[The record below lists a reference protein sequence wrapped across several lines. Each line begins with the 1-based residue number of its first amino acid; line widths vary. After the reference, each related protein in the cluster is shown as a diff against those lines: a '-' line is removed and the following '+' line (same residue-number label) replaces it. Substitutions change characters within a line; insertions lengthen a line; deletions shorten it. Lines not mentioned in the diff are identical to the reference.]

1 MRIKQRITPVSG
13 NTGVEE
19 REEGGVMGME
29 GKEKVQS
36 PLILMKQEEIVPYI
50 LLEHLILAHKVAAK
64 QGRAVATI
72 LLTRFILKFSKKLKE
87 IRSKSIAVKLGYRS
101 EKPID

>member
-1 MRIKQRITPVSG
+1 M
-13 NTGVEE
+13 VEM
-19 REEGGVMGME
+19 EE
-29 GKEKVQS
+29 KEKVQ
-36 PLILMKQEEIVPYI
+36 PPPMKQEEIVPYI

-87 IRSKSIAVKLGYRS
+87 IRSKSIAVKYCYRS

>member
-1 MRIKQRITPVSG
+1 MV
-13 NTGVEE
+13 
-19 REEGGVMGME
+19 E

-36 PLILMKQEEIVPYI
+36 PLIPMKQEEIVPYI
-50 LLEHLILAHKVAAK
+50 LLEQLLLAHKVAAE

-87 IRSKSIAVKLGYRS
+87 IRSKSIAVKYCYRS

>member
-1 MRIKQRITPVSG
+1 MEM
-13 NTGVEE
+13 EE
-19 REEGGVMGME
+19 
-29 GKEKVQS
+29 KEKVQ
-36 PLILMKQEEIVPYI
+36 PPPMKQEEIVPYI
-50 LLEHLILAHKVAAK
+50 LLEQLLLAHKVAAE

-87 IRSKSIAVKLGYRS
+87 IRSKSIAVKYCYRS